1 LWWLHEVAVVVPELE
16 EVVLVPELE
25 EAGLT
30 IVGGEGSGARWFK
43 ESIER
48 EREREQMTWKS
59 KDLGEESTRVGKY
72 M

>member
-48 EREREQMTWKS
+48 ERERES
-59 KDLGEESTRVGKY
+59 K
-72 M
+72 